1 MSLLGN
7 ASGAWILEKAGPSQ
21 YRPILEYY
29 SWIWKTREA
38 LMDIQPNDLE
48 VFIGAR
54 RSVHS
59 RASALSG
66 MFPAYEC
73 AKGVKS

>member
-1 MSLLGN
+1 
-7 ASGAWILEKAGPSQ
+7 
-21 YRPILEYY
+21 
-29 SWIWKTREA
+29 
-38 LMDIQPNDLE
+38 MDIQPNDLE